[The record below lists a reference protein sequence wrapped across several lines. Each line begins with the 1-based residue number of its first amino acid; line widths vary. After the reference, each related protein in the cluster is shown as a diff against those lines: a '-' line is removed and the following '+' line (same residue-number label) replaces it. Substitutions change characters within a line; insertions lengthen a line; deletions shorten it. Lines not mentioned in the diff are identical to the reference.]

1 MTGCRLDV
9 EVLRSALGLGK
20 INLLNSYGGV
30 VAQAYALRFPDSLG
44 RLILVDTLFSS
55 EMWQANYENS
65 LNELENQFP
74 EIWQNIQKI
83 RNPGFNMQQRIA
95 RCQRCPPVFLM

>member
-1 MTGCRLDV
+1 MTRCRLHV
-9 EVLRSALGLGK
+9 EALRSALGLGK

-30 VAQAYALRFPDSLG
+30 VSQAYALRFPDSLG

-95 RCQRCPPVFLM
+95 RCQRCPPV